1 MTGNQGTGTAGARA
15 PAIGVLGSYGGINIG
30 DESILTCVLGC
41 LRACRPDARLVVFSR
56 NPEHTRAHHGAADA
70 VTCWEGISQQQ
81 MRQSLSGLDLLVLG
95 GGGVL
100 YDSEARRY
108 LRLVSAAQD
117 LGVRTFAYAVGAG
130 PLREPDDRKAV
141 RTALAGMDDV
151 VVRDDESR
159 LVLEEAGVQ
168 RDIAVTA
175 DPAMM
180 LAPAEFSERMLRY
193 EGIPD
198 GARLVAMSVR
208 EPGRAAEHLDVSDYH
223 ALLADVAD
231 FLVRRL
237 EAHVVFMPMERQDV
251 RHAHAV
257 LSHMTAPDQGRIL
270 HGEYSPPQFLGFMRH
285 VDLAVGMR
293 LHFLIFAA
301 LSGVPF
307 LPLPYAG
314 KVFDF
319 ARRLGAPALVGV
331 AREQA
336 GLLIAE
342 LDRLWDEYPKQ
353 RDQVRTRVAELREL
367 SRVTCGRCAALLA
380 DIDAAAGAWPMP
392 GPGEGPSAGPD
403 DRAPSGPGE
412 ASLAGPGERAPA
424 GVGER
429 PGGGPGGGSVVGLGE
444 RSVAVAGGRPVA
456 GSVRRSEDSSA
467 ERSRF
472 VARRSQAG
480 TDEWSAVGRDARP
493 SAAAGER
500 SLGGSG
506 GWPPVGPDEPELSPG
521 VPAPVV
527 SGAGTPGAPGVG
539 ADMYEAGAGAR
550 GDPNPPSAVPGPHV
564 SDLSV
569 AAPALV
575 EGDADAG
582 PQAT

>member
-1 MTGNQGTGTAGARA
+1 MTANQGTGTAGARA

-30 DESILTCVLGC
+30 DESILACVLGC
-41 LRACRPDARLVVFSR
+41 LRASRPDARLVVFSR
-56 NPEHTRAHHGAADA
+56 NPDHTRAHHGAADA

-100 YDSEARRY
+100 YDGEARRY
-108 LRLVSAAQD
+108 LRLVSAAQE
-117 LGVRTFAYAVGAG
+117 LGLRTFAYAVGAG
-130 PLREPDDRKAV
+130 PLREAEDRKAV
-141 RTALAGMDDV
+141 RTALARMDDV

-180 LAPAEFSERMLRY
+180 LTPGAFSERMLRH

-208 EPGRAAEHLDVSDYH
+208 EPGRAAEHLDVADYH

-237 EAHVVFMPMERQDV
+237 DAYVVFMPMERQDV

-257 LSHMTAPDQGRIL
+257 LSHMTAPDRGRIL
-270 HGEYSPPQFLGFMRH
+270 HGEYSPAQFLGFMRH

-342 LDRLWDEYPKQ
+342 VDRLWDEYPKQ
-353 RDQVRTRVAELREL
+353 RDHVRARVAELREL
-367 SRVTCGRCAALLA
+367 SRVTCGRCAVLLA
-380 DIDAAAGAWPMP
+380 EIDPAGSRTLAASDGRPWAAAA
-392 GPGEGPSAGPD
+392 AQHQ
-403 DRAPSGPGE
+403 
-412 ASLAGPGERAPA
+412 
-424 GVGER
+424 
-429 PGGGPGGGSVVGLGE
+429 GSVPVTGTPATATLPLHGGHTSGLGGAAT
-444 RSVAVAGGRPVA
+444 SP
-456 GSVRRSEDSSA
+456 A
-467 ERSRF
+467 E
-472 VARRSQAG
+472 
-480 TDEWSAVGRDARP
+480 
-493 SAAAGER
+493 GE
-500 SLGGSG
+500 
-506 GWPPVGPDEPELSPG
+506 
-521 VPAPVV
+521 
-527 SGAGTPGAPGVG
+527 
-539 ADMYEAGAGAR
+539 
-550 GDPNPPSAVPGPHV
+550 
-564 SDLSV
+564 
-569 AAPALV
+569 
-575 EGDADAG
+575 ADAG
-582 PQAT
+582 SQAT